1 MNRSSEWEL
10 LARYLSGECSEEEQA
25 EVETLIASDPEKQRL
40 IASMSKVWDSPEA
53 HSGACDVSRL
63 WGEIDVSGDHNR
75 PGMAGRV
82 FGWLQPPVRRYAAA
96 AVLLVACSLAYYGS
110 QEMASTPDGHGDA
123 WATVVVESGTH
134 GSLTLS
140 DGSRVRLDVGSTLR
154 YREAFSEDERTVFLN
169 GEGYFEVAS
178 DAGKRFVVHAEHA
191 VIEVLGTQFNVRAW
205 QPEQRVTV
213 VVAEGKVAFHSDGQ
227 AQEAVEIIPGQMSTL
242 PQDGPPAEPRPV
254 DVDRYLGWM
263 QHEAFFDNAPLHEIL
278 YQLERW
284 YDVDFTLEDDSMAA
298 EQLTIYVSAQPLED
312 VLELISALTNLEYQ
326 RSEGSVRLKPRV
338 P

>member
-1 MNRSSEWEL
+1 MSTPSEWEL
-10 LARYLSGECSEEEQA
+10 LARYLSGEYSEEEQA
-25 EVETLIASDPEKQRL
+25 PVETLIALDPEKQRL

-53 HSGACDVSRL
+53 HSGVSDVSRL
-63 WGEIDVSGDHNR
+63 WGEIEVPRHR
-75 PGMAGRV
+75 RRQGMAGRAI
-82 FGWLQPPVRRYAAA
+82 GWLQPPVRHYTAAA
-96 AVLLVACSLAYYGS
+96 ALLVSCSLAYYGS
-110 QEMASTPDGHGDA
+110 QEMASTPDGHADA

-140 DGSRVRLDVGSTLR
+140 DGSRVRLDAGSTLR
-154 YREAFSEDERTVFLN
+154 YPEAFGEHERTVFLN

-178 DAGKRFVVHAEHA
+178 NAGKRFVVHAEHA
-191 VIEVLGTQFNVRAW
+191 VVEVLGTQFNVRAW
-205 QPEQRVTV
+205 QPEQRGSV
-213 VVAEGKVAFHSDGQ
+213 VVAEGKVALHSDGQ

-242 PQDGPPAEPRPV
+242 PQDGPPAVPRPV
-254 DVDRYLGWM
+254 DVDQYLGWM
-263 QHEAFFDNAPLHEIL
+263 QREAFFDNAPLHEIL

-284 YDVDFTLEDDSMAA
+284 YDVDFTLEDDSMAT